1 MKRRQIAFD
10 NTGTRNCVGRCDQR
24 ALVGPPSLRKIGPCS
39 GCRGKRVALMGLQ
52 DKLFL
57 KPAGGAMSPIARKLA
72 GTSRTSLGTCP
83 THLIPP
89 QSVSAL
95 PFSLDG
101 PLDSNQM
108 AEYDDDDDN
117 PRLPTSI
124 VRG

>member
-1 MKRRQIAFD
+1 
-10 NTGTRNCVGRCDQR
+10 
-24 ALVGPPSLRKIGPCS
+24 
-39 GCRGKRVALMGLQ
+39 MGLQ

-83 THLIPP
+83 THPIPP
-89 QSVSAL
+89 QLVSAI